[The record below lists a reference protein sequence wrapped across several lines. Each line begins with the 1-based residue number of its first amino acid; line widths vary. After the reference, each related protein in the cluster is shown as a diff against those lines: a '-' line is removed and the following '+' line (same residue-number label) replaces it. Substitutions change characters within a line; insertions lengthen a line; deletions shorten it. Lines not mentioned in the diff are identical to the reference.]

1 MVSMS
6 FVINIG
12 NFGDTFVPKISLVLP
27 QDLCTAY
34 VQNVHPSI
42 LSWLFLV
49 TGSQVKYLSLL
60 REIFPDWPI

>member
-1 MVSMS
+1 MS

-12 NFGDTFVPKISLVLP
+12 NFGNTFVPKTSLVLL
-27 QDLCTAY
+27 QGLCTAN

-49 TGSQVKYLSLL
+49 TGLQVKYLSLL
-60 REIFPDWPI
+60 SEVIPDWPI